1 MEDFG
6 TLLSNPL
13 LLICSLQ
20 HEKYFRG
27 IYLKDIRTKLK
38 KNKIIGK
45 RERERKRDRDRDR
58 DRQRIKEIYR
68 DREGGERER

>member
-1 MEDFG
+1 M
-6 TLLSNPL
+6 LLNNPL

-27 IYLKDIRTKLK
+27 IYLKNIRTKLK
-38 KNKIIGK
+38 EKKIEEK
-45 RERERKRDRDRDR
+45 RERERERERKTDR
-58 DRQRIKEIYR
+58 DRQRIREIYR